1 MSLNI
6 KRMAWLAPLLLA
18 LTILPADAQKRK
30 TGKTARTEVR
40 KAAVADTV
48 SAENKRLADGV
59 FMEAM
64 MQRHKDNKTATF
76 DLLRR
81 CTELNPQAAEAYFYL
96 AQYYN
101 VLKDKNKALECV
113 KRAASLRPDNQIYLE
128 TLAQTYVS
136 NGLYDEAIDVMEDIM
151 TREKSRDDVLS
162 MLVQLYMQKN
172 DYDKAIATLE
182 RIETIEGKSERL
194 SYAKSSIFTQ
204 KGDHKAAVEEMKRLA
219 EQYPNDL
226 NYRGMYGD
234 MLLINGE
241 KEKAMDVFNSILRE
255 EPGNKHTLASLRLY
269 HKENRDSTA
278 ADSITRILLT
288 DKETETAMRIDIMRQ
303 EITESEQNGGD
314 STKILRLFDMMEAI
328 PQENADVSELHAAY
342 MNLKKMPQDSISRVL
357 HHILT
362 IEPDNAAAR
371 LQLVGYAWSRED
383 GQAVIDL
390 CQAAR
395 QYNPEEM
402 AFYYYQGMAYYI
414 KDDYDNALNTFRNG
428 IDVITDKSDPA
439 IVSDFYSLMGDLL
452 YKKDRKDEA
461 YAAYDSCLQWK
472 DNNISCLNNYAY
484 YLSLDERELE
494 KAERMSYRTIK
505 AEPENANYLDTY
517 AWILFLQG
525 RTAEAKIY
533 IEQALKHDED
543 ASAVILEHAGDINAV
558 SGDTETALELW
569 NKAAEKD
576 PGNKKLKRKIKQ
588 KKYLK

>member
-40 KAAVADTV
+40 KAVVADTV

-64 MQRHKDNKTATF
+64 MQRYKDNKTATF

-113 KRAASLRPDNQIYLE
+113 KRAASLRPDNHIYLE

-288 DKETETAMRIDIMRQ
+288 DKDTETAVRIDIMRQ
-303 EITESEQNGGD
+303 EITENEQNGGD
-314 STKILRLFDMMEAI
+314 STKILRLFDMMEAV

-484 YLSLDERELE
+484 YLSLDEREME

-569 NKAAEKD
+569 NKAVEKD

-588 KKYLK
+588 KKYMK

>member
-40 KAAVADTV
+40 KVAVADTV

-64 MQRHKDNKTATF
+64 MQRYKDNKTATF

-113 KRAASLRPDNQIYLE
+113 KRAASLRPDNHIYLE

-288 DKETETAMRIDIMRQ
+288 DKETETAVRIDIMRQ
-303 EITESEQNGGD
+303 EITENEQNGGD
-314 STKILRLFDMMEAI
+314 STKILRLFDMMEAV

-484 YLSLDERELE
+484 YLSLDEREME
-494 KAERMSYRTIK
+494 KAEHMSYRTIK

-569 NKAAEKD
+569 NKAVEKD

-588 KKYLK
+588 KKYMK

>member
-113 KRAASLRPDNQIYLE
+113 KRAASLRPDNHIYLE

-288 DKETETAMRIDIMRQ
+288 DKETETAVRIDIMRQ
-303 EITESEQNGGD
+303 EITENEQNGGD
-314 STKILRLFDMMEAI
+314 STKILRLFDMMEAV

-484 YLSLDERELE
+484 YLSLDEREME

-558 SGDTETALELW
+558 NGDTETALELW

-588 KKYLK
+588 KKYMK

>member
-113 KRAASLRPDNQIYLE
+113 KRAASLRPDNHIYLE

-288 DKETETAMRIDIMRQ
+288 DKETETAVRIDIMRQ
-303 EITESEQNGGD
+303 EITENEQNGGD
-314 STKILRLFDMMEAI
+314 STKILRLFDMMEAV

-484 YLSLDERELE
+484 YLSLDEREME

-543 ASAVILEHAGDINAV
+543 ASAVILEHAGDINAI

-588 KKYLK
+588 KKYMK

>member
-6 KRMAWLAPLLLA
+6 KIMAWLAPFLLA
-18 LTILPADAQKRK
+18 LTALPADAQTRK

-40 KAAVADTV
+40 KAAVTDTV

-101 VLKDKNKALECV
+101 VLKDKNKALECG
-113 KRAASLRPDNQIYLE
+113 KRAASLRPDNHIYLE

-162 MLVQLYMQKN
+162 MLVQLYMVIN

-204 KGDHKAAVEEMKRLA
+204 KGNHKAAVEEMKRLA

-241 KEKAMDVFNSILRE
+241 KEKAMDVFDSILRE

-303 EITESEQNGGD
+303 EITENEQNGGD

-383 GQAVIDL
+383 GQTVIDL

-543 ASAVILEHAGDINAV
+543 ASAVILEHAGDINAA

>member
-6 KRMAWLAPLLLA
+6 KILAWLAPLLLA
-18 LTILPADAQKRK
+18 LLALPADAQKRK
-30 TGKTARTEVR
+30 VKKTARKEVR
-40 KAAVADTV
+40 KNDAADTV
-48 SAENKRLADGV
+48 SAENRQLADGV

-64 MQRHKDNKTATF
+64 MQRHKGNKTAAF

-101 VLKDKNKALECV
+101 ALKDKNKALECV
-113 KRAASLRPDNQIYLE
+113 KRAASLRPDNHIYLE
-128 TLAQTYVS
+128 TLAQTYVN

-162 MLVQLYMQKN
+162 MLVQLYMQKD

-194 SYAKSSIFTQ
+194 SYAKSSIYTQ
-204 KGDHKAAVEEMKRLA
+204 KGDRKAAVEEMKRLA

-234 MLLINGE
+234 ILLVNDE
-241 KEKAMDVFNSILRE
+241 KEKALEVFNSILRE
-255 EPGNKHTLASLRLY
+255 EPDNNHALASLRLY
-269 HKENRDSTA
+269 HKENRDTAA
-278 ADSITRILLT
+278 ADSITQILLT

-303 EITESEQNGGD
+303 EITENEQNGGD
-314 STKILRLFDMMEAI
+314 STKILRFFDMMEAV

-371 LQLVGYAWSRED
+371 LQLVSYAWSRED

-428 IDVITDKSDPA
+428 IDVITDKSNPD

-484 YLSLDERELE
+484 YLSLDERELD
-494 KAERMSYRTIK
+494 KAERMSYCTIK
-505 AEPENANYLDTY
+505 AEPENGNYLDTY

-533 IEQALKHDED
+533 IEQALKHEED

-558 SGDTETALELW
+558 SGDMETALELW